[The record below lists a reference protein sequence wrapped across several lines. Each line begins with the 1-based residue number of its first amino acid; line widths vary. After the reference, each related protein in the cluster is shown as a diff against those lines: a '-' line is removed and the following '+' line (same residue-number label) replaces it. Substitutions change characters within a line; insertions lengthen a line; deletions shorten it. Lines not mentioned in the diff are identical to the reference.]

1 MQLLWYKVCNVDCY
15 AFNLRNG
22 FLSIRKLLII
32 TLVFLFASVA
42 LVQTALTIYFKQQIE
57 NEIVDKSERLTEKIL
72 TTTKDKVRK
81 KLIEIA
87 PNDGSNKEVKFE
99 FHISAESESD
109 SHSENE
115 LVDGN
120 TTVVKRQIVLDQD
133 NERSIEIFS
142 KNAEQIEAV
151 FMAVDNLDNMQL
163 HHQVT
168 TEYLTDSSS
177 FERFTHLIL
186 WSIAISSAI
195 ALLLALWLTNKITQP
210 INQLIG
216 AMDELDKDKLG
227 IQITPKGVTELKR
240 CAQQFNSMSTKLA
253 NFAEE
258 QHIMEQKKHLAQL
271 GELSR
276 GIAHALRNPVHT
288 LNLTIDQY
296 FKAPEENRAKLE
308 HITHTKIEHIDKNIN
323 ALLTLSKGKV
333 ERTLPV
339 PINAVLNDIKLE
351 LLNEATPI
359 TINCNND
366 LKITGLETEIRSI
379 LHTLIVN
386 AVEAGKN
393 NNTIKVDVCEQGDE
407 IHLDVLDK
415 GNGVCAE
422 IKPHLF
428 SPHVSDKPDGAGIGL
443 YLAKQIINL
452 YYGGDILLINSDG
465 HGSHF
470 RAIFKREL

>member
-1 MQLLWYKVCNVDCY
+1 M
-15 AFNLRNG
+15 
-22 FLSIRKLLII
+22 SIRKLLII

-308 HITHTKIEHIDKNIN
+308 HIAHTKIEHIDKNIN
-323 ALLTLSKGKV
+323 ALLTLSKDKV
-333 ERTLPV
+333 DRSTEV
-339 PINAVLNDIKLE
+339 PLAAVLTDIKLE
-351 LLNEATPI
+351 LLSENTPI
-359 TINCNND
+359 NINCDNSIK
-366 LKITGLETEIRSI
+366 LVGLETEVRSI

-386 AVEAGKN
+386 GIESGGEN
-393 NNTIKVDVCEQGDE
+393 NVIDIDVNTHEKTVYVD
-407 IHLDVLDK
+407 INDK
-415 GNGVCAE
+415 GKGVNSA
-422 IKPHLF
+422 IQAQLF
-428 SPHVSDKPDGAGIGL
+428 QPHVSDKSDGAGIGL

-452 YYGGDILLINSDG
+452 YYAGDIKLVNTSQN
-465 HGSHF
+465 GSHF
-470 RAIFKREL
+470 RAMFKREV